1 MLFGWHSRCHISST
15 SDHSHSLSVL
25 LRESVS
31 LLKRQKGFIY
41 IYIYM
46 RWVFLHIYRITRGS
60 KHLTFPL
67 LRFPLAHLIWFH
79 FCWPGCTAHHNEQQL
94 HKVCL
99 KPSWSKRKSAK
110 VWQEQLTSTITI
122 SIFTSEGKS
131 NSGWKHLTMAT
142 SRWRVARR
150 SLLWM
155 TDR

>member
-15 SDHSHSLSVL
+15 SDHLTHFQYCWGSLC
-25 LRESVS
+25 RCW
-31 LLKRQKGFIY
+31 KGKKDLY

-110 VWQEQLTSTITI
+110 VWQEQLTSTTTT